1 MRNAHRPKALPN
13 RKLPRGI
20 ERQDE
25 LIELIEK
32 RFHQE
37 DLIRDALQKADAKNT
52 TTESASAEEIAA
64 EGVPSTKDATT
75 QESAYA
81 DEITAKGVPS
91 AKDATTQESAPLAA
105 QAITEGAYAGE
116 VTAEGVPSK
125 QDATTSE
132 SAPSA
137 DGSAPVE
144 AIASSPSAEAEETA
158 SATVEASLAEP
169 AESVTIRW
177 HGQNET
183 ITDPRIWL
191 TVFDTVR
198 EAGDVITREVAHRR
212 FHGESYWKTCDALY
226 LSTGTYYHHVR
237 AILHYA
243 FACAVYHRLIDPRPK
258 HFSLKAK

>member
-37 DLIRDALQKADAKNT
+37 DLIRSALQKADAKIT
-52 TTESASAEEIAA
+52 TAESASAEEIAA
-64 EGVPSTKDATT
+64 EGVPSKKDATT
-75 QESAYA
+75 RES
-81 DEITAKGVPS
+81 TS
-91 AKDATTQESAPLAA
+91 SAA
-105 QAITEGAYAGE
+105 QATTEGAYADE

-125 QDATTSE
+125 QDATTREGAS
-132 SAPSA
+132 SA

-144 AIASSPSAEAEETA
+144 AIADSTPAEEITTSTA
-158 SATVEASLAEP
+158 DAFSADTSDTSDAL
-169 AESVTIRW
+169 ESVTIRW

>member
-1 MRNAHRPKALPN
+1 MRDAHRPRNLPN
-13 RKLPRGI
+13 KKLPRGI

-37 DLIRDALQKADAKNT
+37 DLIRDALRKKGDT
-52 TTESASAEEIAA
+52 DTTGETTEDGASAEKE
-64 EGVPSTKDATT
+64 STFKSDALPINDDPTT
-75 QESAYA
+75 
-81 DEITAKGVPS
+81 
-91 AKDATTQESAPLAA
+91 
-105 QAITEGAYAGE
+105 
-116 VTAEGVPSK
+116 TAETPPA
-125 QDATTSE
+125 DADDSF
-132 SAPSA
+132 
-137 DGSAPVE
+137 D
-144 AIASSPSAEAEETA
+144 SP
-158 SATVEASLAEP
+158 
-169 AESVTIRW
+169 ESVTIRW

-183 ITDPRIWL
+183 ITDPRVWL

-243 FACAVYHRLIDPRPK
+243 FACAVHHRLIDPRPK
-258 HFSLKAK
+258 LRRQKAK

>member
-37 DLIRDALQKADAKNT
+37 DLIRSALQKADAKNT
-52 TTESASAEEIAA
+52 TAESASAEEIAA
-64 EGVPSTKDATT
+64 ES
-75 QESAYA
+75 
-81 DEITAKGVPS
+81 
-91 AKDATTQESAPLAA
+91 
-105 QAITEGAYAGE
+105 
-116 VTAEGVPSK
+116 VPSK
-125 QDATTSE
+125 QDATTRKG
-132 SAPSA
+132 AYA
-137 DGSAPVE
+137 DGSAPAE
-144 AIASSPSAEAEETA
+144 AIADSTPAEEITTSTA
-158 SATVEASLAEP
+158 DAFSADTSDTSDAL
-169 AESVTIRW
+169 ESVTIRW

>member
-37 DLIRDALQKADAKNT
+37 DLIRSALQKADAKST
-52 TTESASAEEIAA
+52 TAESASAEEIAA
-64 EGVPSTKDATT
+64 EGVPSKKDATT
-75 QESAYA
+75 REGAYA
-81 DEITAKGVPS
+81 DEATSESVPS
-91 AKDATTQESAPLAA
+91 KQDATTRESTSSAA
-105 QAITEGAYAGE
+105 QAT
-116 VTAEGVPSK
+116 TEGVPSK
-125 QDATTSE
+125 QDATTREGAS
-132 SAPSA
+132 SA
-137 DGSAPVE
+137 DGSAPAE
-144 AIASSPSAEAEETA
+144 AIADSTPAEEITTSTA
-158 SATVEASLAEP
+158 DAFSADTSDTSDAL
-169 AESVTIRW
+169 ESVTIRW

-258 HFSLKAK
+258 HCSLKAK

>member
-37 DLIRDALQKADAKNT
+37 DLIRSALQKADAKNT
-52 TTESASAEEIAA
+52 TAESASAEEIAA
-64 EGVPSTKDATT
+64 ES
-75 QESAYA
+75 
-81 DEITAKGVPS
+81 
-91 AKDATTQESAPLAA
+91 
-105 QAITEGAYAGE
+105 
-116 VTAEGVPSK
+116 VPSK
-125 QDATTSE
+125 QDATTREGAYADEATAE
-132 SAPSA
+132 SVPSKQDATTREGAYA
-137 DGSAPVE
+137 DGSAPAE
-144 AIASSPSAEAEETA
+144 AIADSTPAEEITTSTA
-158 SATVEASLAEP
+158 DTFSADTSDTSDAL
-169 AESVTIRW
+169 ESVTIRW

>member
-37 DLIRDALQKADAKNT
+37 DLIRSALQKADAKST
-52 TTESASAEEIAA
+52 TAESASAEEIAA
-64 EGVPSTKDATT
+64 ESVPSKKDATT
-75 QESAYA
+75 RESTSSAAQATTESAYA
-81 DEITAKGVPS
+81 DEVTAESVPS
-91 AKDATTQESAPLAA
+91 KKDATTPESA
-105 QAITEGAYAGE
+105 
-116 VTAEGVPSK
+116 S
-125 QDATTSE
+125 
-132 SAPSA
+132 SA
-137 DGSAPVE
+137 DGSAPAE
-144 AIASSPSAEAEETA
+144 AIADSTPAEEITTSTA
-158 SATVEASLAEP
+158 DAFSADTSDTSDAL
-169 AESVTIRW
+169 ESVTIRW

>member
-37 DLIRDALQKADAKNT
+37 DLIRSALQKADAKIT
-52 TTESASAEEIAA
+52 IAESASAEEIAA
-64 EGVPSTKDATT
+64 ESVPSKKDATT
-75 QESAYA
+75 RES
-81 DEITAKGVPS
+81 TS
-91 AKDATTQESAPLAA
+91 SAA
-105 QAITEGAYAGE
+105 QATTEGAYADE

-137 DGSAPVE
+137 DGSTPAEV
-144 AIASSPSAEAEETA
+144 IADSTPAEKITNSTADAFSADTSDTSDA
-158 SATVEASLAEP
+158 L
-169 AESVTIRW
+169 ESVTIRW

>member
-37 DLIRDALQKADAKNT
+37 DLIRSALQKADAKIT
-52 TTESASAEEIAA
+52 TAESASAEEIAA
-64 EGVPSTKDATT
+64 ES
-75 QESAYA
+75 
-81 DEITAKGVPS
+81 
-91 AKDATTQESAPLAA
+91 
-105 QAITEGAYAGE
+105 
-116 VTAEGVPSK
+116 VPSK
-125 QDATTSE
+125 QDATTRE
-132 SAPSA
+132 SAYADEVTAERVPSKKDATTRESTSSAAQATTEGAYA

-144 AIASSPSAEAEETA
+144 AIADSTPAEEITTSTA
-158 SATVEASLAEP
+158 DAFSADTSDTSDAL
-169 AESVTIRW
+169 ESVTIRW

>member
-37 DLIRDALQKADAKNT
+37 DLIRSALQKADAKST
-52 TTESASAEEIAA
+52 TAESTSAEEIAA
-64 EGVPSTKDATT
+64 EGEPSKKDATT
-75 QESAYA
+75 RES
-81 DEITAKGVPS
+81 TS
-91 AKDATTQESAPLAA
+91 SAA
-105 QAITEGAYAGE
+105 QATTEGAYADE

-125 QDATTSE
+125 QDATTREGAS
-132 SAPSA
+132 SA
-137 DGSAPVE
+137 DGSAPAE
-144 AIASSPSAEAEETA
+144 AIADSTPAEEITTSTA
-158 SATVEASLAEP
+158 DAFSADTSDTSDAL
-169 AESVTIRW
+169 ESVTIRW

>member
-37 DLIRDALQKADAKNT
+37 DLIRSALQKADAKIT
-52 TTESASAEEIAA
+52 TAESASAEEIAA
-64 EGVPSTKDATT
+64 EGVPSKKDATT
-75 QESAYA
+75 RES
-81 DEITAKGVPS
+81 TS
-91 AKDATTQESAPLAA
+91 SAA
-105 QAITEGAYAGE
+105 QATTEGAYADE

-125 QDATTSE
+125 QDATTRE
-132 SAPSA
+132 SASSA
-137 DGSAPVE
+137 DGSAPAE
-144 AIASSPSAEAEETA
+144 AIADSTPAEEITTSTA
-158 SATVEASLAEP
+158 DAFSADTSDTSDAL
-169 AESVTIRW
+169 ESVTIRW

>member
-37 DLIRDALQKADAKNT
+37 DLIRSALQKADAKIT
-52 TTESASAEEIAA
+52 TAESASAEEIAA
-64 EGVPSTKDATT
+64 ESVPSKKDATT
-75 QESAYA
+75 RES
-81 DEITAKGVPS
+81 TS
-91 AKDATTQESAPLAA
+91 SAA
-105 QAITEGAYAGE
+105 QATTEGAYADE

-137 DGSAPVE
+137 DGSTPAE
-144 AIASSPSAEAEETA
+144 KITNSTADAFSADTSDTSDA
-158 SATVEASLAEP
+158 L
-169 AESVTIRW
+169 ESVTIRW

>member
-32 RFHQE
+32 RFHQ
-37 DLIRDALQKADAKNT
+37 IT
-52 TTESASAEEIAA
+52 TAESASAEEIAA
-64 EGVPSTKDATT
+64 ESVPSKKDATT
-75 QESAYA
+75 RES
-81 DEITAKGVPS
+81 TS
-91 AKDATTQESAPLAA
+91 SAA
-105 QAITEGAYAGE
+105 QATTEGAYADE

-137 DGSAPVE
+137 DGSTPAEV
-144 AIASSPSAEAEETA
+144 IADSTPAEKITNSTADAFSADTSDTSDA
-158 SATVEASLAEP
+158 L
-169 AESVTIRW
+169 ESVTIRW

>member
-1 MRNAHRPKALPN
+1 MRNAHRPKALPS

-37 DLIRDALQKADAKNT
+37 DLIRDALGKMSEKDDISAAENTSSAKET
-52 TTESASAEEIAA
+52 II
-64 EGVPSTKDATT
+64 EGVPF
-75 QESAYA
+75 E
-81 DEITAKGVPS
+81 
-91 AKDATTQESAPLAA
+91 
-105 QAITEGAYAGE
+105 
-116 VTAEGVPSK
+116 
-125 QDATTSE
+125 QDATTPE

-137 DGSAPVE
+137 EETVPAEDTADST
-144 AIASSPSAEAEETA
+144 PSAEKTPV
-158 SATVEASLAEP
+158 T

-183 ITDPRIWL
+183 IADPRIWL

-198 EAGDVITREVAHRR
+198 DAGDAVTREVANRR

-258 HFSLKAK
+258 HFSSKAK

>member
-37 DLIRDALQKADAKNT
+37 DLIRSALQKADTKIT
-52 TTESASAEEIAA
+52 TAESASAEEIAA
-64 EGVPSTKDATT
+64 EGVPSKKDATT
-75 QESAYA
+75 RES
-81 DEITAKGVPS
+81 TS
-91 AKDATTQESAPLAA
+91 SAA
-105 QAITEGAYAGE
+105 QATTEGAYADE

-125 QDATTSE
+125 QDATTREGAS
-132 SAPSA
+132 SA
-137 DGSAPVE
+137 DGSAPAE
-144 AIASSPSAEAEETA
+144 AIADSTPAEEITTSTA
-158 SATVEASLAEP
+158 DAFSADTSDTSDAL
-169 AESVTIRW
+169 ESVTIRW

>member
-37 DLIRDALQKADAKNT
+37 DLIRSALQKADAKIT
-52 TTESASAEEIAA
+52 TAESASAEEIAA
-64 EGVPSTKDATT
+64 ESVPSKKDATT
-75 QESAYA
+75 RES
-81 DEITAKGVPS
+81 TS
-91 AKDATTQESAPLAA
+91 SAA
-105 QAITEGAYAGE
+105 QATTEGAYADE

-137 DGSAPVE
+137 DGSTPAEV
-144 AIASSPSAEAEETA
+144 IADSTPAEKITNSTADAFSADTSDTSDA
-158 SATVEASLAEP
+158 L
-169 AESVTIRW
+169 ESVTIRW

>member
-25 LIELIEK
+25 LIDLIEK

-37 DLIRDALQKADAKNT
+37 DLIRDALQKADAKST
-52 TTESASAEEIAA
+52 TAESASVEAIVK
-64 EGVPSTKDATT
+64 GVPSTKDATT
-75 QESAYA
+75 EGAYA
-81 DEITAKGVPS
+81 DEVTAEGVPS
-91 AKDATTQESAPLAA
+91 KKDATTQESAPFA
-105 QAITEGAYAGE
+105 
-116 VTAEGVPSK
+116 
-125 QDATTSE
+125 D
-132 SAPSA
+132 SAPSDSDTPFA
-137 DGSAPVE
+137 KQATAESVPSAKE
-144 AIASSPSAEAEETA
+144 EHASDASSPSAEAEETA
-158 SATVEASLAEP
+158 SATVEAPLAEP

>member
-37 DLIRDALQKADAKNT
+37 DLIRSALQKADAKIT
-52 TTESASAEEIAA
+52 TAESASAEEIAA
-64 EGVPSTKDATT
+64 ESVPSKQDATT
-75 QESAYA
+75 RESAYA
-81 DEITAKGVPS
+81 D
-91 AKDATTQESAPLAA
+91 
-105 QAITEGAYAGE
+105 E

-125 QDATTSE
+125 QDATTREGAS
-132 SAPSA
+132 SA
-137 DGSAPVE
+137 DGSAPAE
-144 AIASSPSAEAEETA
+144 AIADSTPAEEITTSTA
-158 SATVEASLAEP
+158 DAFSADTSDTSDAL
-169 AESVTIRW
+169 ESVTIRW

>member
-37 DLIRDALQKADAKNT
+37 DLIRSALQKADAKIT
-52 TTESASAEEIAA
+52 TAESTYADEATAES
-64 EGVPSTKDATT
+64 VPSKKDATT
-75 QESAYA
+75 RES
-81 DEITAKGVPS
+81 TS
-91 AKDATTQESAPLAA
+91 SAA
-105 QAITEGAYAGE
+105 QATTEGAYADE

-125 QDATTSE
+125 QDATTRKG
-132 SAPSA
+132 AYA

-144 AIASSPSAEAEETA
+144 AIADSTPAEEITTSTA
-158 SATVEASLAEP
+158 DAFSADTSDTSDAL
-169 AESVTIRW
+169 ESVTIRW

>member
-37 DLIRDALQKADAKNT
+37 DLIRSALQKADAKNT
-52 TTESASAEEIAA
+52 TAESASAEEIAA
-64 EGVPSTKDATT
+64 ESVPSKKDATT
-75 QESAYA
+75 R
-81 DEITAKGVPS
+81 
-91 AKDATTQESAPLAA
+91 
-105 QAITEGAYAGE
+105 EGAYADE

-125 QDATTSE
+125 QDATTRE
-132 SAPSA
+132 SASSA
-137 DGSAPVE
+137 DGSAPAE
-144 AIASSPSAEAEETA
+144 AIADSTPAEEITTSTA
-158 SATVEASLAEP
+158 DTFSADTSDTSDAL
-169 AESVTIRW
+169 ESVTIRW